1 MQTELDHLSFTL
13 NKYDEVIDDT
23 NLKLTNLKKIYKYD
37 YDAMLEEKFKLEN
50 EIASLEKAKLKPYFA
65 RIDFKSDINDI
76 CYIGKKGVIDYDNNI
91 ITVDWRAPISSLYY
105 DSNIGTAEYN
115 APEGIVKGELILKR
129 QYTIEDSHL
138 IGFNDVDTVS
148 NDELL
153 KPYLSASADNRLK
166 NIVSTIQSEQNK
178 IIRENINKN
187 LVIQGVAG
195 SGKTTVALHRIAYL
209 VYNNRDLYKPSDYM
223 VIGPNKFFVSYI
235 SSILPDLDVNGVT
248 QNTLDELFLS
258 YVKED
263 YKIINSLDKITDK
276 DDYSKFRVSL
286 KLKNIIDEY
295 FDNLQIIPNED
306 LKINNVKIIDKKII
320 LDIYNDLNKNMF
332 ESVKSKIER
341 CLLLLNKY
349 IEVNKN
355 QIISKL
361 IKDDVD
367 KKVINELKNNI
378 GTHLKKHFTV
388 LNKKVK
394 NIYIEILNNL
404 NYDTKDINKNIIE
417 VEDIPAMLYIKFKLN
432 GSSEFDKYRHIVID
446 EAQDYGQFAFYVL
459 KKMFKNA
466 TFSIYGDLAQSLYSY
481 RSVSDWKCL
490 NDIFNNLEI
499 LKLNKSYRTT
509 IEIMNEANRINEL
522 LNLDKA
528 IPVIRHGDSVEH
540 LNKCKINDIIDMVGG
555 LKKRYNTIAIITK
568 SNLEAKKL
576 YVALKD
582 KINLNLITSD
592 NLNYNNDI
600 NILPSYLSKGLEFD
614 GVILVD
620 NEFDKNCII
629 DLKLFYVA
637 MTRALHKLSIVKTIV

>member
-105 DSNIGTAEYN
+105 DSNIGAAQYN

-129 QYTIEDSHL
+129 QYNIEDSQL

-178 IIRENINKN
+178 IIRENMNKN

-235 SSILPDLDVNGVT
+235 SSILPDLDVNGVA

-295 FDNLQIIPNED
+295 FDNLQIIPNDD

-490 NDIFNNLEI
+490 NDIFDNLEI

-555 LKKRYNTIAIITK
+555 LKKQYNTIAIITK

-592 NLNYNNDI
+592 NLNYNNGI